1 MHHSQ
6 QQRAGSP
13 ANPGRLA
20 TNIHT
25 RLCRAERA
33 RPMRKGPTMLDALAE
48 CVAKNDKK
56 YKDFKPRLEKIP
68 DAGKEK
74 I

>member
-1 MHHSQ
+1 
-6 QQRAGSP
+6 
-13 ANPGRLA
+13 
-20 TNIHT
+20 
-25 RLCRAERA
+25 
-33 RPMRKGPTMLDALAE
+33 MRKGPTMLDALAE

>member
-1 MHHSQ
+1 M
-6 QQRAGSP
+6 
-13 ANPGRLA
+13 PGNLQ
-20 TNIHT
+20 N
-25 RLCRAERA
+25 LSVSFE
-33 RPMRKGPTMLDALAE
+33 RKGSSMLDALAE